1 MPNMFDVSVMNTINV
16 DNYDEFAEKIV
27 KAGGKKYTE
36 KRHVPELGVTGSFLI
51 QREINLQ

>member
-1 MPNMFDVSVMNTINV
+1 MLVVMNIINV
-16 DNYDEFAEKIV
+16 DNYDEFAERIA

-36 KRHVPELGVTGSFLI
+36 KGMSLNWELQDLSLI